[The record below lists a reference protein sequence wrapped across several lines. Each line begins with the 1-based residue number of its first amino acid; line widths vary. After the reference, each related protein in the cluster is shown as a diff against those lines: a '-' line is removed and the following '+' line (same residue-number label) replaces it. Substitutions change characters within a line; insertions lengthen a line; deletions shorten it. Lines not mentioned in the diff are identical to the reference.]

1 LPSWR
6 VHTAISKRVFGI
18 SAAVCEEVNRLVDED
33 DVHDLGRRMPEGP
46 RPFEEFLYLD
56 VASERLMRAKRAWKA
71 LYSVTFK
78 SVEHAY
84 AFYLHHA
91 LDLLAPRLIAI
102 RATGL
107 PLEGVADN
115 IREAVCGELSAMG
128 NKLGGP
134 PKLRDFLE
142 DFKSRFA
149 QVVGDPDL
157 ALWADGAYERR
168 LEFERAMGFEDY
180 LVQRVRKA
188 LRKRTAQEQDEEA
201 VFQLSCRAS
210 YGEVAA
216 IMHRAMKGVKSE
228 EWAYYYSMSLVSLL
242 SFRRSRLADYAFLT
256 PWPWD
261 VISEEFVKTG
271 EYLSLGRLALDAC
284 ERSAQSS
291 HVWSKDEAISRIV
304 EEAKKKAEHRLGR
317 YGVTSPQNRFED
329 YARLFVTGFEIVV
342 FKLGVKREGLP
353 SVI

>member
-1 LPSWR
+1 

-18 SAAVCEEVNRLVDED
+18 SEAVCEEVNRLVDKK
-33 DVHDLGRRMPEGP
+33 DVHDLGRRMPKGP
-46 RPFEEFLYLD
+46 RPFEKFLYPD
-56 VASERLMRAKRAWKA
+56 VASERLMQVKRAWKA
-71 LYSVTFK
+71 LLSVTSK

-107 PLEGVADN
+107 PLERVADN
-115 IREAVCGELSAMG
+115 IRKAVCGELWVVG
-128 NKLGGP
+128 NRLGRP
-134 PKLRDFLE
+134 PKLTDFFE

-149 QVVGDPDL
+149 QVVDDPDL
-157 ALWADGAYERR
+157 ASWADGAYERR
-168 LEFERAMGFEDY
+168 LEFERAVGFEDH

-188 LRKRTAQEQDEEA
+188 LPKRTAQEQDEEA

-210 YGEVAA
+210 YEEVAA
-216 IMHRAMKGVKSE
+216 IMHKAMKGVKSE
-228 EWAYYYSMSLVSLL
+228 DWAYYYSMGLVSLL
-242 SFRRSRLADYAFLT
+242 SFWRSRLADYAILT
-256 PWPWD
+256 AWPRD
-261 VISEEFVKTG
+261 VISEIFVKTTRKR
-271 EYLSLGRLALDAC
+271 YSSLGRLALDAC

-304 EEAKKKAEHRLGR
+304 EEAEKKAEHWLGY
-317 YGVTSPQNRFED
+317 YGVVPPQNCFED

-342 FKLGVKREGLP
+342 FKLGVKREGPP

>member
-1 LPSWR
+1 M
-6 VHTAISKRVFGI
+6 HTAISKRVFGI
-18 SAAVCEEVNRLVDED
+18 NEAVCEEVNRLVDEE

-46 RPFEEFLYLD
+46 RPFEEFLYPD
-56 VASERLMRAKRAWKA
+56 VASERLMRVKRAWKA
-71 LYSVTFK
+71 LLSMTSK

-91 LDLLAPRLIAI
+91 LDLLAPRLVAI

-107 PLEGVADN
+107 PLERVADN
-115 IREAVCGELSAMG
+115 IRKAVCGELSVMG
-128 NKLGGP
+128 NRLGGP
-134 PKLRDFLE
+134 PKLGDFLE
-142 DFKSRFA
+142 DFESRFA
-149 QVVGDPDL
+149 QVVSDPDL

-168 LEFERAMGFEDY
+168 LEFERAVSFEDY
-180 LVQRVRKA
+180 LAQRVRKA
-188 LRKRTAQEQDEEA
+188 LPKRTAQEQDEEA

-210 YGEVAA
+210 YEEVAA
-216 IMHRAMKGVKSE
+216 IMHKAMKEVKSE

-261 VISEEFVKTG
+261 VISEEFVKTARKR
-271 EYLSLGRLALDAC
+271 YSSLGRLALDAC

-291 HVWSKDEAISRIV
+291 HAWSKDEAISRIV
-304 EEAKKKAEHRLGR
+304 GEAKEKVEIWLGR
-317 YGVTSPQNRFED
+317 YGVAPPQNCFED

-342 FKLGVKREGLP
+342 FKLGVKREGPP